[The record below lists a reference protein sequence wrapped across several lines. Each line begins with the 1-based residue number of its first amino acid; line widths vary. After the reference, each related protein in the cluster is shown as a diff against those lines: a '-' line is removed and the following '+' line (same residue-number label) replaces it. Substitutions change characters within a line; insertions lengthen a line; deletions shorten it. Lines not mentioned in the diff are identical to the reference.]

1 MKVAKRI
8 SIKRPDWLIAR
19 YLWNDI
25 ASASKYTSGILLD
38 LGCGKKPYSVL
49 FDRHIKRY
57 IGFDIPA
64 SVSKEKNDV
73 DFYASALY
81 IPCRTSSIDSV
92 LCIQL
97 IEHIPEPQRVLV
109 EIARV
114 LKAGG
119 HLILTAP
126 RTWFIHEAPSDYFRF
141 TEYGL
146 KYLAESNGP
155 EVVLIKQEGSFVEMI
170 AQQIIPYLSY
180 KFGNKPRTFSARL
193 VLLIS
198 ILIGQSSVLFASSS
212 MDKFTTINYLL
223 VARKPSS
230 RNKNTS

>member
-25 ASASKYTSGILLD
+25 ASASKYASGILLD
-38 LGCGKKPYSVL
+38 VGCGKKPYSIL
-49 FDRHIKRY
+49 FDRHTRHY

-64 SVSKEKNDV
+64 SISKEKNDV
-73 DFYASALY
+73 DFYASALH
-81 IPCRTSSIDSV
+81 IPCRTGSIDSV
-92 LCIQL
+92 LCTQL
-97 IEHIPEPQRVLV
+97 IEHVPEPQRVLA

-114 LKAGG
+114 LKRGG

-126 RTWFIHEAPSDYFRF
+126 RVWFIHEPPSDYFRF

-146 KYLAESNGP
+146 RYLAESNGL

-170 AQQIIPYLSY
+170 AQQIISYLSY
-180 KFGNKPRTFSARL
+180 RFGNKPGTLSARL
-193 VLLIS
+193 ALLIS
-198 ILIGQSSVLFASSS
+198 ILIGQLAVLFASSS

-223 VARKPSS
+223 VARKTTVSCP
-230 RNKNTS
+230 K

>member
-1 MKVAKRI
+1 MKVVERI

-25 ASASKYTSGILLD
+25 ASASKYASGILLD
-38 LGCGKKPYSVL
+38 VGCGKKPYSIL
-49 FDRHIKRY
+49 FDRHTRHY

-64 SVSKEKNDV
+64 SISKEKNDV
-73 DFYASALY
+73 DFYASALH
-81 IPCRTSSIDSV
+81 IPCRTGSIDSV
-92 LCIQL
+92 LCTQL
-97 IEHIPEPQRVLV
+97 IEHVPEPQRVLA

-114 LKAGG
+114 LKRGG

-126 RTWFIHEAPSDYFRF
+126 RVWFIHEPPSDYFRF

-146 KYLAESNGP
+146 RYLAESNGL

-170 AQQIIPYLSY
+170 AQQIISYLSY
-180 KFGNKPRTFSARL
+180 RFGKKRQTFRARITL
-193 VLLIS
+193 VLSTIIS
-198 ILIGQSSVLFASSS
+198 QISVLVAGTFR
-212 MDKFTTINYLL
+212 DKLTTINYLL